1 MDAQDF
7 RGIQE
12 AYMNVYENLI
22 YDEDI
27 IFYLIDEG
35 YAETPETANA
45 IMVNMSE
52 DWKNA
57 IKKTVKGAG
66 EVAGAAIGGVIGKKT
81 SSKNPLARLANATS
95 RTATKTISNS
105 KAAKSAKRFV
115 KYTALGAV
123 GGALF

>member
-35 YAETPETANA
+35 YA
-45 IMVNMSE
+45 
-52 DWKNA
+52 
-57 IKKTVKGAG
+57 
-66 EVAGAAIGGVIGKKT
+66 
-81 SSKNPLARLANATS
+81 
-95 RTATKTISNS
+95 
-105 KAAKSAKRFV
+105 
-115 KYTALGAV
+115 
-123 GGALF
+123 